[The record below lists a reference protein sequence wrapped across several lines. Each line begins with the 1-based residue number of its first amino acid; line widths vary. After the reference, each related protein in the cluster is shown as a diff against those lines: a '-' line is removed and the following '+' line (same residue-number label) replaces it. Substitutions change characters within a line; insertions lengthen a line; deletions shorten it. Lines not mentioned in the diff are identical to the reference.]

1 MNHHRRIQG
10 TSITDQKDGIKLK
23 KIRHRHIQGSSH
35 RKLNK
40 KKISSWFTRK
50 RHVIE
55 EENAPLES
63 SMNNVLECTKPDSN
77 RYHFTFFWQ
86 CRNRMLHSFYKSTTQ
101 YKQNLVLNQQASFLY
116 SDIQKKTNLKK
127 EEKQKEN
134 LFPVGSCS

>member
-1 MNHHRRIQG
+1 MNHRRRIQG
-10 TSITDQKDGIKLK
+10 TSITDWKDGIKLK

-63 SMNNVLECTKPDSN
+63 SMKNVLECTKPDSN
-77 RYHFTFFWQ
+77 RYHFTFFGNAEIACYIPFTKVQ
-86 CRNRMLHSFYKSTTQ
+86 HN
-101 YKQNLVLNQQASFLY
+101 
-116 SDIQKKTNLKK
+116 TNKIWY
-127 EEKQKEN
+127 
-134 LFPVGSCS
+134 